1 MNSDASGTVLDFS
14 DPPNVS
20 ETALFSFNPLVY
32 LYFMLAFFF
41 VPYPLYRYVAH
52 HYNWELNTKTAAR
65 HWSDVFCGCSY
76 GVILFVFG
84 NYSHCFSW
92 ITVVAFYP
100 ALFGY
105 GWIAELPFTKTS
117 LPNIRNWPMGMW
129 VVFLT
134 ALAIILAF
142 AAFHIYLASTLTLPF
157 VAYYVCALL
166 IPIFFLVLAIFL
178 IKEVNNNWMRTKYHG
193 WSVARQQRRRPT
205 AASSNDPQ
213 QQHDE
218 KTQDDH
224 DGDEGVSGSNASPPP
239 PQHGDTDQPSDV
251 EANLPLHNPY
261 TSRIAL
267 HLHHWQIFYM
277 LAFFTRF
284 THPVS
289 QVASGIVLACYMEG
303 ICAYGYDQL
312 VNDD

>member
-1 MNSDASGTVLDFS
+1 MNSDASGTVVGFS
-14 DPPNVS
+14 DPPNIP
-20 ETALFSFNPLVY
+20 ETALFSFNPLVF
-32 LYFMLAFFF
+32 LYFMLAFYF

-52 HYNWELNTKTAAR
+52 KLDWELNTKTPAR
-65 HWSDVFCGCSY
+65 HWSDTMFGCSY

-105 GWIAELPFTKTS
+105 GLIAELPFTKTS

-134 ALAIILAF
+134 ALGIILAF
-142 AAFHIYLASTLTLPF
+142 AAFHIYIAATLTIPF
-157 VAYYVCALL
+157 VAFYVCGLIIPAFFFALS
-166 IPIFFLVLAIFL
+166 IFLV
-178 IKEVNNNWMRTKYHG
+178 KEVNNNWARTKYHA
-193 WSVARQQRRRPT
+193 WRAQKRLKKET
-205 AASSNDPQ
+205 ASAPANVTQ
-213 QQHDE
+213 DE
-218 KTQDDH
+218 KTEQDIEAN
-224 DGDEGVSGSNASPPP
+224 GESSQQPVPPP
-239 PQHGDTDQPSDV
+239 HADEPEQPLV
-251 EANLPLHNPY
+251 NPY
-261 TSRIAL
+261 NARASL
-267 HLHHWQIFYM
+267 HLHHWQIFYT

-303 ICAYGYDQL
+303 ICAYGYDCL